1 MWKRRVGVTAFLWWI
16 DRSRVTGSSQV
27 ARQMAAPL
35 DFRTPMGTAAIS
47 CNKSADGSM
56 AIKAL
61 ESTGRGQSRQQSKAR
76 GRRKCRGI
84 QGGLQSLQ
92 SSDGALKARMRRS
105 LILRQ
110 GASPLRPQA
119 PFPWSFIFRKGGNL
133 SRVRKPRRR
142 RRRAL
147 DKFPPFRRDL
157 RDKGKG
163 AIRDRLWFASRWSAL
178 KGRNQI
184 RP

>member
-1 MWKRRVGVTAFLWWI
+1 LWLI
-16 DRSRVTGSSQV
+16 DRNRVTGSSQV

-35 DFRTPMGTAAIS
+35 DFRTPMGTAATS

-76 GRRKCRGI
+76 GRRKCWGI
-84 QGGLQSLQ
+84 QGGLQSLE
-92 SSDGALKARMRRS
+92 SSDGALKARMRRC

-110 GASPLRPQA
+110 GACPLRPPA
-119 PFPWSFIFRKGGNL
+119 PFPWSFIFRKGGNW
-133 SRVRKPRRR
+133 SRVRKPRR

-178 KGRNQI
+178 KGSNQI
-184 RP
+184 RPK